1 MMMQQM
7 MQIVAFFVSMNWLC
21 LTVPMRDTVKQD
33 WSYVLPFTRQLQY
46 FPNKEIHG
54 KDVIILQNLLQ
65 RCPGISLNAT
75 SYFDENTKVALTIF
89 QKLYKISPSDG
100 VFRNTSA
107 KVLLDN
113 FLYDNFKDD
122 GKIPRWCKFKMY
134 VPVHRN
140 RSIETIATLFDG
152 NGNVLHKFPVRAHG
166 GFGSKSQSLNQLTRY
181 GNTPTGLST
190 LDLNSPE
197 PIDEV
202 KKYGPYPVL
211 RVVKGLKGNS
221 AIRKE
226 NSNKTFL
233 SNFRSGI
240 LLHTGIWVGWNK
252 TQPMPN
258 SHGCLKT
265 HPDDMKTIVNL
276 LISKTGAIANKNPF
290 GKLPYPYSPQGII
303 AIEQID

>member
-1 MMMQQM
+1 M
-7 MQIVAFFVSMNWLC
+7 
-21 LTVPMRDTVKQD
+21 
-33 WSYVLPFTRQLQY
+33 
-46 FPNKEIHG
+46 
-54 KDVIILQNLLQ
+54 
-65 RCPGISLNAT
+65 
-75 SYFDENTKVALTIF
+75 
-89 QKLYKISPSDG
+89 
-100 VFRNTSA
+100 
-107 KVLLDN
+107 
-113 FLYDNFKDD
+113 
-122 GKIPRWCKFKMY
+122 
-134 VPVHRN
+134 
-140 RSIETIATLFDG
+140 
-152 NGNVLHKFPVRAHG
+152 
-166 GFGSKSQSLNQLTRY
+166 
-181 GNTPTGLST
+181 
-190 LDLNSPE
+190 
-197 PIDEV
+197 
-202 KKYGPYPVL
+202 L